1 MANRS
6 DRTTDFAV
14 LFETITGQSTITEH
28 QRTEIPVRLDAQN
41 EESAVAEYVDA
52 TATAP
57 GFDDVIDDPEPY

>member
-28 QRTEIPVRLDAQN
+28 QRTEIPVRLDDQN
-41 EESAVAEYVDA
+41 EESAIAEYVDA